1 MVSERARWEERYR
14 SGDTPWDTGRPSS
27 ELQRVIAEER
37 IPPSRA
43 IELGCGSGTNAVWL
57 AKQGFEVTGVDLSS
71 AAISRACERAA
82 SEGAKVTFL
91 CADVLNLPDLGTY
104 DFVFDR
110 GCYHVVRRIDVP
122 GY

>member
-57 AKQGFEVTGVDLSS
+57 AKQGFEVTAVDLSPL
-71 AAISRACERAA
+71 AISRARERAVG
-82 SEGAKVTFL
+82 EGVPVCFL
-91 CADVLNLPDLGTY
+91 CADVLIVPVVGTY
-104 DFVFDR
+104 D
-110 GCYHVVRRIDVP
+110 VV
-122 GY
+122 